1 MGEKTKKL
9 NPDGDCRPLTVDC
22 WPPKFYQKN
31 MKNLKNAKNYAL
43 QHAFWGLKNSKN
55 SIKNNKNHVVQHIFW
70 KILKN
75 YFADNQEKEK
85 ILKFF
90 IANILVVSEKVVPLH
105 PQSREIAAE
114 WKDSDSLKNWNNK
127 NVV

>member
-1 MGEKTKKL
+1 MCHLWAKKL
-9 NPDGDCRPLTVDC
+9 TPDGDCRPLTVDT
-22 WPPKFYQKN
+22 QILSKN
-31 MKNLKNAKNYAL
+31 TKNLKNAKNYAL

-75 YFADNQEKEK
+75 YFADNQGKEK

-90 IANILVVSEKVVPLH
+90 IVNILVVSEKVVPLH
-105 PQSREIAAE
+105 PQSREVATEQKTVILWISE
-114 WKDSDSLKNWNNK
+114 TTKM
-127 NVV
+127 